1 MVKGHKQRPRVGIT
15 ANMIRMKM
23 IGKVTGV
30 GIGASTVRVGIT
42 VITKG
47 RMNRITPTT
56 PRGRSTPRASRSPP
70 RYEPGRD
77 DREWEDVADDPPA
90 PRGHTTART
99 SRNTPRHQAPQARD
113 DGRRYQLANAKAPSY
128 QPLPK
133 SITFN
138 GSGNWR
144 AFYRK
149 FDAFA
154 KQMSWGYPQR
164 LNQLSWCLEGRA
176 IDFFDLVL
184 GREPR
189 LNYVEVVERMGRR
202 FDYQDPA

>member
-47 RMNRITPTT
+47 RMNRITPLPQEAAQRHAPAEAHPFTSQ
-56 PRGRSTPRASRSPP
+56 G
-70 RYEPGRD
+70 GMN
-77 DREWEDVADDPPA
+77 REWEDVADDPPA
-90 PRGHTTART
+90 PRGPTTART

-113 DGRRYQLANAKAPSY
+113 DGRRYQANAKAPSY

-138 GSGNWR
+138 GSGNLTR
-144 AFYRK
+144 FL
-149 FDAFA
+149 
-154 KQMSWGYPQR
+154 PQ
-164 LNQLSWCLEGRA
+164 
-176 IDFFDLVL
+176 V
-184 GREPR
+184 
-189 LNYVEVVERMGRR
+189 
-202 FDYQDPA
+202 